1 MLQFLKYVL
10 ATIVGIMFFVFFGFV
25 ILAGVASMSGESKTE
40 SASIKENS
48 VMKLNLNTEIL
59 ETVGEDE
66 NMLNFITKEENKAG
80 LIQIKRAIK
89 RATAEKNIKGIYLLS
104 ENPSCNYATLEEI
117 REELMAF
124 QKTGKFIYAYGSFY
138 SGKGYY
144 VASVADKLFLN
155 PAGMLAFQGLSTEI
169 TYLKGAF
176 DKLEIKPVVFKVGA
190 YKSAVEP
197 FLRDDMSDENKEQL
211 SSLNQ
216 SVNNFLMQ
224 KIAISRKTTSQALML
239 VADSL
244 SGVKPSGALK
254 NKLITDIG
262 YLDEFENTIKKALKS
277 SEKNINYIS
286 NNALDNEEVTA
297 ENKNK
302 IAVIVSEGEIVGEKA
317 EKGTI
322 GSDDFTRA
330 IRKAKDDNDVK
341 AIVLRINSPGGSS
354 LASEI
359 MWREI
364 QLAQKVKPV
373 IASMGD
379 YAASGGYYMAMGAD
393 KIVAEPTTITGSIG
407 IFGLFFNFESFMK
420 NKLGIST
427 QVVKTNTHADFPS
440 ATKELTESEKIW
452 FQQMIED
459 GYESF
464 TTKAALGRKMNLEK
478 LKTLAGGR
486 VWTGLQAKENGL
498 VDVLGGLNDA
508 IKIAASSAKLK
519 ENEFAVTYLPKPKS
533 WLENLTQSS
542 IEDIEESMLKSK
554 MGVLYPIFKET
565 NRLQNLKGIQARIP
579 FSLTFK

>member
-66 NMLNFITKEENKAG
+66 NMLNFITKEENKTG

-277 SEKNINYIS
+277 SDKNINYIS

-364 QLAQKVKPV
+364 QLAKKVKPV

-407 IFGLFFNFESFMK
+407 IFGLFFNFQNFMK

-554 MGVLYPIFKET
+554 MGVLYPIFEET

>member
-277 SEKNINYIS
+277 SDKNINYIS

-297 ENKNK
+297 ESKNK

-364 QLAQKVKPV
+364 QLAKKVKPV

>member
-364 QLAQKVKPV
+364 QLAKKVKPV

>member
-244 SGVKPSGALK
+244 SGVKPSSALK

-297 ENKNK
+297 ESKNK

-364 QLAQKVKPV
+364 QLAKKVKPV